1 MRGPQCVCG
10 FKEYPNMTQLPAI
23 TLSSLDLDRLE
34 QLLDALPREALAAH
48 RTLMQELDRASVLE
62 PDEIPP
68 TVVTMNSTVRFRVE
82 PEGREFQRT
91 LVYPSKVNGN
101 PESISVLA
109 PVGSALLGLS
119 VGDSIEW
126 PTPRGEHMNVRIVE
140 IVYQPE
146 AAGEL
151 HR

>member
-1 MRGPQCVCG
+1 
-10 FKEYPNMTQLPAI
+10 MTQLPAI

-48 RTLMQELDRASVLE
+48 GTLMQELDRASVLE
-62 PDEIPP
+62 PGEIPP

-91 LVYPSKVNGN
+91 LVYPSKVNGDQEN
-101 PESISVLA
+101 ISVLA
-109 PVGSALLGLS
+109 PIGSALLGLS